1 MESTKVTGRVPRTH
15 RLPCPVR
22 TPAGLPHQPAG
33 LEQQA
38 AQLNRLSKALNGLG
52 TIFSGVA
59 AGTIGDRF
67 SLATLNV
74 SASEFRYGDSAETAA
89 EGAMRDLVAARG
101 DAWSGQVYPLP
112 CGQPAAVVTGARIYE
127 RPAVNPPTVPFHE
140 LQAIVPVP
148 DDPANPQQAL
158 LNITFSTPAATD
170 WDTYMP
176 LVADLLRSLAFT
188 TEAETDD
195 Q

>member
-1 MESTKVTGRVPRTH
+1 
-15 RLPCPVR
+15 
-22 TPAGLPHQPAG
+22 
-33 LEQQA
+33 
-38 AQLNRLSKALNGLG
+38 
-52 TIFSGVA
+52 
-59 AGTIGDRF
+59 
-67 SLATLNV
+67 
-74 SASEFRYGDSAETAA
+74 
-89 EGAMRDLVAARG
+89 MRDLVAARG